1 MESSLPIV
9 SWGGVN
15 VDKNMHDR
23 DLYGNEKNFIF
34 HGNVFYFAAVED
46 ETTTFIFMHVRTHL
60 LKRIHIKLLP
70 TYYRNLNVVIKYII
84 VDLCLKISKIIRNE
98 ICWYGLVK

>member
-1 MESSLPIV
+1 MVTCNADLIKIVETRIHFNMESSSLSIV

-34 HGNVFYFAAVED
+34 HGNIFYFAAAED
-46 ETTTFIFMHVRTHL
+46 ETATFIFIHVRTHL
-60 LKRIHIKLLP
+60 LKRVYMKFL
-70 TYYRNLNVVIKYII
+70 
-84 VDLCLKISKIIRNE
+84 
-98 ICWYGLVK
+98 

>member
-1 MESSLPIV
+1 MAT
-9 SWGGVN
+9 
-15 VDKNMHDR
+15 
-23 DLYGNEKNFIF
+23 FF
-34 HGNVFYFAAVED
+34 FYFAAGED

-84 VDLCLKISKIIRNE
+84 VDLCLKTSQINRNE
-98 ICWYGLVK
+98 IC

>member
-1 MESSLPIV
+1 MVTCNADLIKIV
-9 SWGGVN
+9 ETRIFYYDLISWGGVN
-15 VDKNMHDR
+15 VNKNMHDR

-60 LKRIHIKLLP
+60 LKRIHMKFLK
-70 TYYRNLNVVIKYII
+70 TY
-84 VDLCLKISKIIRNE
+84 C
-98 ICWYGLVK
+98 

>member
-1 MESSLPIV
+1 MESSSLSII

-15 VDKNMHDR
+15 VGKNMHDR

-60 LKRIHIKLLP
+60 LKRIYMKFLK
-70 TYYRNLNVVIKYII
+70 TY
-84 VDLCLKISKIIRNE
+84 C
-98 ICWYGLVK
+98 

>member
-1 MESSLPIV
+1 MVTCNADLIKIVETRIHLTMGSSTLSIV

-60 LKRIHIKLLP
+60 LKRIHMKFLK
-70 TYYRNLNVVIKYII
+70 TY
-84 VDLCLKISKIIRNE
+84 
-98 ICWYGLVK
+98 